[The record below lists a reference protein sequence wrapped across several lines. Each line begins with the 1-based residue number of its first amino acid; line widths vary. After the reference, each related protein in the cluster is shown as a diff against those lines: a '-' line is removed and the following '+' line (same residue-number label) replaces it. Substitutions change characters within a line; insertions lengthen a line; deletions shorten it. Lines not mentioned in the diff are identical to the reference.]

1 MDYLELKDNENLK
14 EYKLRLF
21 RNKKE
26 YNLTSKEIAYY
37 INKASDANSDE
48 SVYRKWFKAYQ
59 EGFEDGL
66 NTNKDT
72 YNDSIKL
79 NQIEF
84 EKEKI
89 KFYDQRNAYNKLIRE
104 QARKDENLNLLLNAI
119 SNLTPYQSNENRSE
133 DIVTNSDN
141 DLLIGL
147 NDIHYGADI
156 NNYWNCYNSDIAFKR
171 LKLYLSKIL
180 KIKDIHNSENCYVC
194 ANGDLISGNIHPRIA
209 ISNREDVIQQVMGV
223 SELIAW
229 FLSELSKEFNNVYF
243 AVVAGNHSR
252 ISKKDEAPIYE
263 RLDDLIPWYI
273 KARLGNVNNV
283 KVIDCEIDGTL
294 NLVNIR
300 GKNYLNVHGDY
311 DGFGTVQKVTSMIDK
326 PVYCIHFGHLH
337 HNSTNYI
344 QNYKVIMSGSLMGM
358 DDYCV
363 TKRIFGKAQQLV
375 CVCTE
380 DGIISTYDVDL
391 QV

>member
-1 MDYLELKDNENLK
+1 MDYLELKDNESLK

-37 INKASDANSDE
+37 INKASNANSDE
-48 SVYRKWFKAYQ
+48 SVYRKWFKSYQ

-119 SNLTPYQSNENRSE
+119 SDLTPYQSNENRSE

-171 LKLYLSKIL
+171 LNLYLSKIL

-223 SELIAW
+223 SELMAW

-273 KARLGNVNNV
+273 KARLEGISNV

-311 DGFGTVQKVTSMIDK
+311 DGFGTVQKITSMIDK

-391 QV
+391 QI

>member
-1 MDYLELKDNENLK
+1 MDYLELKDNESLK

-37 INKASDANSDE
+37 INKASNANSDE
-48 SVYRKWFKAYQ
+48 SVYRKWFKSYQ

-119 SNLTPYQSNENRSE
+119 SNLTPYQSNENRYE

-209 ISNREDVIQQVMGV
+209 ITNREDVIQQVMGV

-311 DGFGTVQKVTSMIDK
+311 DGFNTVQKVTSMIDK

-363 TKRIFGKAQQLV
+363 SKRIFGKAQQLV